1 MAKVELKQPIVEE
14 IANSI
19 KDAQAVVLVDYSG
32 LTVEQDTILRKELRE
47 SGVQYKVYKNTLM
60 RRAFEGTPCA
70 DLDKHLHGTNAIAIS
85 ATDATAPARELANFA
100 KTAEKLEIKGG
111 VVEGNAYDAAGIME
125 IAKIPGR
132 EALISRLLGSMQ
144 SPITNMARVLN
155 QIAEKGGAANCEAAP
170 AEEVT
175 LKWAIWDQET
185 TQYWGDIKDA
195 YEASHPGV
203 TIEMVDLGSTDY
215 MTVLATELSGSGSDF
230 DVVTVKDVPGYA
242 TLVQKGSIL
251 ALDDYISKDGVD
263 LSKYAGVTDQ
273 VTVDGSLYELPFR
286 NDFWVLFYNKDLF
299 DAKGV
304 AYPTND
310 MTFDEY
316 DALAREMTDT
326 TFGSQVYG
334 AHYHTWRSAV
344 QLFGVL
350 DGKHTILDGNYDFF
364 KPYYEMV
371 LNQEAD
377 GVCRK
382 YTDLKTEGLHYSAAF
397 SGGDVAMMNMGSW
410 FIATMMS
417 NLKSGEYDSSL
428 CGNWGIVKYPH
439 AEGVEPGSTLG
450 TITGLAVT
458 TASDTPDASWDF
470 VKWVSGEEGAAVMA
484 SSGNFPAMMTDE
496 VVDMISGLEG
506 FPTDE
511 ASKEALTV
519 SNLYL
524 EVPYAPNVSEIN
536 SALDSYHGSIMTGEM
551 SIDDGIAAMNK
562 AVADLQAQ

>member
-1 MAKVELKQPIVEE
+1 MKKKVL
-14 IANSI
+14 SL
-19 KDAQAVVLVDYSG
+19 VLTAAMMTTMLAGCGSSDNGSTAASTG
-32 LTVEQDTILRKELRE
+32 E
-47 SGVQYKVYKNTLM
+47 
-60 RRAFEGTPCA
+60 
-70 DLDKHLHGTNAIAIS
+70 
-85 ATDATAPARELANFA
+85 APA
-100 KTAEKLEIKGG
+100 
-111 VVEGNAYDAAGIME
+111 AATT
-125 IAKIPGR
+125 
-132 EALISRLLGSMQ
+132 EA
-144 SPITNMARVLN
+144 
-155 QIAEKGGAANCEAAP
+155 AAASTEAAP

-251 ALDDYISKDGVD
+251 SLDDYISKDGVD

-450 TITGLAVT
+450 TITGL
-458 TASDTPDASWDF
+458 
-470 VKWVSGEEGAAVMA
+470 
-484 SSGNFPAMMTDE
+484 
-496 VVDMISGLEG
+496 EG